1 MRTNDKL
8 YLDILKIGRT
18 SVPTGLS
25 YVRLQAQLRELG
37 YDLENPYIELVT
49 RVWYFD
55 SFHHAATDH
64 RDIGFE
70 ELDKHVECEF
80 VMKGDAC
87 LKLLAHRNSVFNNR
101 LTLYSVIL
109 SGIALI
115 ASIIAI
121 IISTIYY

>member
-1 MRTNDKL
+1 MKANDKL
-8 YLDILKIGRT
+8 YLDILKIGRA

-25 YVRLQAQLRELG
+25 YIRLKEGLQGLG
-37 YDLENPYIELVT
+37 YDFENPYVELACK
-49 RVWYFD
+49 VWYFD
-55 SFHHAATDH
+55 SFHHAAMDH

-70 ELDKHVECEF
+70 ELDGHLECEF

-109 SGIALI
+109 AGIALI

-121 IISTIYY
+121 IVGVIYY